1 MGECMELYTPG
12 ACPVLNFGSQYW
24 FSLFSKK
31 SSQDGSDLSLWSG
44 QIRCL
49 V

>member
-12 ACPVLNFGSQYW
+12 AAL
-24 FSLFSKK
+24 FSILVPSTDFLFSKK